1 MKSSERIKLTRSI
14 RESYDRVADDYA
26 KHISDELHHK
36 SFDRELLVKFAQK
49 IGGGE
54 ICDMGCGPGHIS
66 WYLHEL
72 GVNVFGLNLSPRM
85 LELARRLNPEI
96 EFREGNMIALDL
108 PDGKLAGIVAFY
120 AICNLPKDHLP
131 IAFRE
136 MNRVL
141 ASGGLLLLAFHS
153 GDELIH
159 RGEMWCR
166 VMSIDFFLYDSQLI
180 MRLLREASFSIEELV
195 ERKPYPPEVEYQ
207 SQRAYI
213 LARKSGD

>member
-1 MKSSERIKLTRSI
+1 
-14 RESYDRVADDYA
+14 
-26 KHISDELHHK
+26 
-36 SFDRELLVKFAQK
+36 
-49 IGGGE
+49 
-54 ICDMGCGPGHIS
+54 
-66 WYLHEL
+66 
-72 GVNVFGLNLSPRM
+72 M

-96 EFREGNMIALDL
+96 EFREGNMITLDF

-166 VMSIDFFLYDSQLI
+166 VMWIHFFLYDSQLI